1 MKRIGLLGAA
11 AVAVGAL
18 GIGVAAAQTD
28 DGSTTTTT
36 PTTAAPGAAPG
47 APAPGAKAADGPRM
61 HLGGGRKGGHG
72 GGMGGGMGAGIH
84 GQFTVPD
91 GSGGYRTFATQ
102 VGEVLKV
109 SPTSIELKS
118 EDGFTKT
125 YAVDD
130 DTMVNAGRD
139 GIADVKV
146 GDKVGLQAL
155 VSGDT
160 AKAVHIRDI
169 TNAKAIRDKYAPQR
183 PAD

>member
-28 DGSTTTTT
+28 EGPTTTTT
-36 PTTAAPGAAPG
+36 PPTTAAPGV
-47 APAPGAKAADGPRM
+47 APAPKAADGPRA
-61 HLGGGRKGGHG
+61 HLGGRKGGHG
-72 GGMGGGMGAGIH
+72 GPGMGPGIH
-84 GQFTVPD
+84 GEFTMPD
-91 GSGGYRTFATQ
+91 GNGGFRTFATQ
-102 VGEVLKV
+102 LGEVLKV
-109 SPTSIELKS
+109 SATSIELKS

-125 YAVDD
+125 YAVDE

-146 GDKVGLQAL
+146 GDKVGVQAL
-155 VSGDT
+155 VSGAT

>member
-1 MKRIGLLGAA
+1 MKRIGILGAA
-11 AVAVGAL
+11 AVAVGVL

-28 DGSTTTTT
+28 NSTPSTTV
-36 PTTAAPGAAPG
+36 G
-47 APAPGAKAADGPRM
+47 PAPKTADGPRM
-61 HLGGGRKGGHG
+61 HAGRHKDGPGHRM
-72 GGMGGGMGAGIH
+72 GMGMGKGIH
-84 GQFTVPD
+84 GEYTAPD
-91 GSGGYRTFATQ
+91 GNGGYRTFAHQ

-109 SPTSIELKS
+109 SATSIELKS

-160 AKAVHIRDI
+160 AKALHIRDI
-169 TNAKAIRDKYAPQR
+169 TNAKALRHKFAPNRPANR

>member
-47 APAPGAKAADGPRM
+47 APAPDAKTADGPR

-72 GGMGGGMGAGIH
+72 IGMGPGIH

-109 SPTSIELKS
+109 SATSIELKS